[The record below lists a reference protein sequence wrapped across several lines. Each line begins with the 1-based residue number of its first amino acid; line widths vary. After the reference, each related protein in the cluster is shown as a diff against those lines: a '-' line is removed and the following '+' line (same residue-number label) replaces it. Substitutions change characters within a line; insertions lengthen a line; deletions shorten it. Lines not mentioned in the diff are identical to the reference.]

1 MFSFPG
7 VYLSVRYDC
16 ASLSCVETGAYCMV
30 RIGVDGVDGVDGCG
44 WVWMGVDGV
53 DGAAVCISVVGG
65 RESRI

>member
-1 MFSFPG
+1 
-7 VYLSVRYDC
+7 
-16 ASLSCVETGAYCMV
+16 
-30 RIGVDGVDGVDGCG
+30 VDGCGWVWMGVDGCG